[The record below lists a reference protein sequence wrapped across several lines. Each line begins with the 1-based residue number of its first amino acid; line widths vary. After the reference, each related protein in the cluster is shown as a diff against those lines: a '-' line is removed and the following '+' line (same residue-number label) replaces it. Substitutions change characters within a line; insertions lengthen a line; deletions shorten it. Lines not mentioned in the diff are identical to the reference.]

1 MLCKNGNMNEEPDER
16 LWHGLKGKINE
27 LPQDM
32 AAVLLFWDANIMD
45 VTL

>member
-1 MLCKNGNMNEEPDER
+1 MRNLTKDFGKD
-16 LWHGLKGKINE
+16 LKGKINE
-27 LPQDM
+27 LPPNM